1 MSHML
6 LFFLHVIPK
15 LRIPFEII
23 ITLVTCIHAL
33 FLYDSNEGYH
43 ILNLIEID
51 DSQI

>member
-15 LRIPFEII
+15 LMIPFEI